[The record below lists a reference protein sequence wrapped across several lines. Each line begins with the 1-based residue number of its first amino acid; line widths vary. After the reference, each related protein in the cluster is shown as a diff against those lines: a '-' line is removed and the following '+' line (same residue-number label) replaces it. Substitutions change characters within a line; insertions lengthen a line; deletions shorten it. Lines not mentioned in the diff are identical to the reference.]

1 MVQMTMQFMPSHAIG
16 NATQGAAVF
25 GTDLAQGPVHL
36 SGTVVPSASFASLML
51 VLGEVVRLRDAAQP
65 RDHSAYQEWVQGEY
79 LKELPAALQDARKA
93 IPQVLRRRNKLTD
106 RSAALSREALRL
118 CRDDMLLPER
128 RRFWRWLKDHNR
140 EAWVVL
146 DPIISVQPDATFFE
160 AFSKDESMYARVS
173 LPTTGLALDAP
184 LVVGTTNI
192 DFSVA
197 LERELER
204 VRTYRPLHLS
214 VGSGA
219 VGVSTGVSGV
229 HERKIELPDSW
240 VRGLIEVQAGLA
252 LAAVEIDLPS
262 PLLADIIARLSA
274 ERERTGPRALV
285 FELTPGEPVRVVVEP
300 WGEVF
305 SHPDTGYVGEQAR
318 RIRVWGRRRLRV
330 LAAVL
335 PDVETVRVRLI
346 DDGMPSFWSVRRD
359 NVDLTIGLS
368 GWTSQSWAGRARFAA
383 MIPASGAQPE
393 AVRQA
398 ADALRAHLA
407 LTVDAFAKL
416 ANLEPAVARSA
427 LQQLC
432 AAGQAMFDSGI
443 YRHRVLFADLDLQA
457 GQVGREE
464 RLGIGL
470 ARDGDVTVD
479 ADDFVDGVR
488 QVLATVT
495 DGDRSVTVRLDTDAD
510 RSITYA
516 QCTCS
521 HFRYHKL
528 RQGPCRHMVA
538 LLASEA
544 TA

>member
-1 MVQMTMQFMPSHAIG
+1 MVQMTMQFMPSQAIG

-25 GTDLAQGPVHL
+25 GTDLAQEPVHL

-79 LKELPAALQDARKA
+79 LKELPAALQDASKS

-106 RSAALSREALRL
+106 RSASLSREALRL
-118 CRDDMLLPER
+118 RGDDTLLPER
-128 RRFWRWLKDHNR
+128 RRFWRWLKDHDR

-146 DPIISVQPDATFFE
+146 DPIVSVQPDATYFE

-197 LERELER
+197 LEREFER
-204 VRTYRPLHLS
+204 TRTYRPLHLS

-229 HERKIELPDSW
+229 RERKIELPDSW

-443 YRHRVLFADLDLQA
+443 YRHRLLFADLDLQA
-457 GQVGREE
+457 GEVGREE

-488 QVLATVT
+488 QVIATVT
-495 DGDRSVTVRLDTDAD
+495 DGDRSVTVRIDTDAD

-528 RQGPCRHMVA
+528 RQGPCRHIVA

-544 TA
+544 AA